1 MSAFNQWNLYDKNE
15 LSLVAV
21 ARMYAVRFPD
31 DNSNNEY
38 ILIVKM
44 ARHIDELAKQIKTP
58 KCSCK
63 VQE

>member
-21 ARMYAVRFPD
+21 ARMYAERFPND
-31 DNSNNEY
+31 PSAIEY
-38 ILIVKM
+38 ILINKM
-44 ARHIDELAKQIKTP
+44 ARHIDELAKQINTP